1 MLLVKHL
8 RVCKGVRL
16 ILMIKNL
23 SILLRDG
30 FLSRCHKVISLIWAE
45 TATHFLHFNFL
56 LSCHCQVFTVSQSK
70 LSVRQQA
77 LCFTTSFFQWKSLSE
92 MNGREM
98 LLD

>member
-1 MLLVKHL
+1 
-8 RVCKGVRL
+8 
-16 ILMIKNL
+16 MIKNL

-30 FLSRCHKVISLIWAE
+30 FLSRCHEVISLIWAE

-77 LCFTTSFFQWKSLSE
+77 LCFTTFFFPVEITL
-92 MNGREM
+92 
-98 LLD
+98 